1 MLRFRIGDLI
11 DEWND
16 LHPDEPPLHMQVVA
30 DEIGVSRSTL
40 AGLTTLTREPV
51 TNTAVVECLARF
63 FKQRFPDFEVG
74 LLFEFSPPLG
84 NRSSVNIRTLY
95 RKRAA
100 KADEYREQQRRGE
113 EG

>member
-11 DEWND
+11 DEWNR
-16 LHPDEPPLHMQVVA
+16 LHPDESPLHMQVVA
-30 DEIGVSRSTL
+30 DAVGVSRSTL

-74 LLFEFSPPLG
+74 MLFEFSPPLG
-84 NRSSVNIRTLY
+84 QSSAVNLRTLY
-95 RKRAA
+95 QKRAA
-100 KADEYREQQRRGE
+100 KADDYREQQRRAGE
-113 EG
+113 